1 MTRRMTRAKSR
12 NGKQLGS
19 ECIVEGSLR
28 MKKMYDTPL
37 LIDTTMQHRALL
49 MF

>member
-28 MKKMYDTPL
+28 MKKMYDPL